1 MLSLSTPLP
10 IVFALVFAPAEE
22 QPEERSDLESTIDSL
37 AAPLLEEQA
46 LGLVLGVRTPQARV
60 VRGFGRVA
68 FDDQRVPDGDTV
80 FEIGS
85 VTKVFTGLLLADA
98 IERGRAS
105 LDDPIERHVPE
116 GVDVCDDE
124 GPVTLRHLVT
134 HTSGLPRMPENFVPR
149 SLAEPY
155 ADYDAAALHAYLAD
169 FVLENEPGSTYAYS
183 NLGSGLLGEL
193 MGRAHG
199 AAGYEEA
206 LRERIFVPLGLE
218 DTTITLDERL
228 GARFADA
235 AVSNTEAAH
244 AWEFDALAGCG
255 AIRSTVNDLLRFGE
269 AQLETEGPLA
279 ASIARSH
286 ERLFDGRPPVAYG
299 WHLSADG
306 KSIWHNGQTG
316 GFHGWLS
323 VNLETGVVVAALSN
337 GGAGHRVDGVAQQV
351 AAAAGG

>member
-10 IVFALVFAPAEE
+10 IVFALAVAPVVEG
-22 QPEERSDLESTIDSL
+22 PEERSDLESTIADL
-37 AAPLLEEQA
+37 AAPMVEEQA
-46 LGLVLGVRTPQARV
+46 LGLVFGVRTPSERV

-68 FDDQRVPDGDTV
+68 FDDERIPDGDTV

-98 IERGRAS
+98 VERGRAA
-105 LDDPIERHVPE
+105 LDDPIERHLPE

-134 HTSGLPRMPENFVPR
+134 HTSGLPRMPENFAPR

-155 ADYDAAALHAYLAD
+155 VDYDAAALHAYLAD
-169 FVLENEPGSTYAYS
+169 FVLESEPGTAYAYS
-183 NLGSGLLGEL
+183 NLGSGLLGGL
-193 MGRAHG
+193 MARAHG

-235 AVSNTEAAH
+235 AVSSTKAAH

-269 AQLETEGPLA
+269 AQLDADGPLA

-299 WHLSADG
+299 WHLSAG
-306 KSIWHNGQTG
+306 GRTLWHNGQTG
-316 GFHGWLS
+316 GYHGWLS
-323 VNLETGVVVAALSN
+323 VNLDTGVVVAALSN
-337 GGAGHRVDGVAQQV
+337 GGAGNRVDAAAQQV